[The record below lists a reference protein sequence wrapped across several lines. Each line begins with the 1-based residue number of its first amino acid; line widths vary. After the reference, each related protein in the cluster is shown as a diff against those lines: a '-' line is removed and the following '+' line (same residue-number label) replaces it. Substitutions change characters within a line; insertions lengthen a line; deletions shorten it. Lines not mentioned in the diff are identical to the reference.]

1 MPVEGATGIH
11 NLDPKLPDGQDPIA
25 QGDDHIRL
33 IKFCLQ
39 ETFQNI
45 TDVVEASDEDLNALV
60 GLSDSL
66 PAAPTQDGSMLY
78 SSGGK
83 WTETGAIKIDDNGP
97 SVDIG
102 ADINVIGSISAQE
115 ISSSGD
121 VTIGGDLIIDGQGVA
136 DLTAYTA
143 GDGISITAA
152 REIELSGTY
161 SGTLTAQDMVATSDE
176 RKKESITT
184 APSDVIAAIDGR
196 EWLWKDT
203 GAKGS
208 GVIAQELEAAG
219 LGHLVHTN
227 DDGFKA
233 VSYNGLF
240 AYVIEE
246 LKALRAAYERDCK

>member
-1 MPVEGATGIH
+1 MPIETASGIH
-11 NLDPKLPDGQDPIA
+11 DLVPGNPDGKDPIA

-33 IKFCLQ
+33 IKTTLKA
-39 ETFQNI
+39 TFPNF
-45 TDVVEASDEDLNALV
+45 TGAVTATSDELSELS
-60 GLSDSL
+60 GLQRL
-66 PAAPTQDGSMLY
+66 PDAPATNGSMLY

-83 WTETGAIKIDDNGP
+83 WVETGAVRIGDT

-102 ADINVIGSISAQE
+102 ADINVTGDINAKDATFDSLTV
-115 ISSSGD
+115 SGTPIMD
-121 VTIGGDLIIDGQGVA
+121 Y
-136 DLTAYTA
+136 TAYTA
-143 GDGISITAA
+143 GKGISINGRSIAMSGSYTGTFTA
-152 REIELSGTY
+152 T
-161 SGTLTAQDMVATSDE
+161 DVVATSDE
-176 RKKESITT
+176 RKKEQITT
-184 APSDVIAAIDGR
+184 APSDVIAAIQGR
-196 EWLWKDT
+196 EWVWKET
-203 GAKGS
+203 GEKGS